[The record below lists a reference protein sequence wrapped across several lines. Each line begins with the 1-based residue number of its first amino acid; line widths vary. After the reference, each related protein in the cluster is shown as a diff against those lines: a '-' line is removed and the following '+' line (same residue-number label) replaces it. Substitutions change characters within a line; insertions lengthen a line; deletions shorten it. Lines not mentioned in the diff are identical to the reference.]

1 MVYGHSEI
9 HRKFI
14 VRLYFWENTYFKNV
28 QVQFINQYS
37 MAEHLIP
44 LSDFISFAND
54 FIIHVQEALLH
65 YKDIVEQLK
74 NVTFDS
80 TKTITY

>member
-1 MVYGHSEI
+1 
-9 HRKFI
+9 
-14 VRLYFWENTYFKNV
+14 
-28 QVQFINQYS
+28 

-54 FIIHVQEALLH
+54 FNIHVQEAFVH

-80 TKTITY
+80 TKTITN